1 MQLQFYFD
9 LNCVPVCERVNVGGI
24 CFFYLEGKKTKQER
38 KLYQPSSLLGRRFLG
53 RRLDLLGGRL
63 LGGRLL
69 GGRLLGG
76 RLLGGRLLGGR
87 LLGGRLLGRRLLGRL
102 KGNRKGIVV
111 KGKEFYIPILNTF
124 SHKITR
130 TQGVTLYKIGMK
142 NEKLKI
148 ITELSQ

>member
-53 RRLDLLGGRL
+53 RRLLGGAGVFWASSGRASSGIFWAGLLSSGRRL

-69 GGRLLGG
+69 GG
-76 RLLGGRLLGGR
+76 
-87 LLGGRLLGRRLLGRL
+87 RLLGRL